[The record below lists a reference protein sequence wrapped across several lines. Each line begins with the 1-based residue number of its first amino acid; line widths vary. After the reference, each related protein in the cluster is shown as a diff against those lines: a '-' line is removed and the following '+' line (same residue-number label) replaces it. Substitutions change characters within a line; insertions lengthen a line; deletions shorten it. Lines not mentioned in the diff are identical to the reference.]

1 LTNYVKN
8 REANRVAIREG
19 IREANAKE
27 RKGKERKK
35 RKEIK
40 ESIVCVF
47 THLNSVSKNIHF

>member
-1 LTNYVKN
+1 M
-8 REANRVAIREG
+8 AIREG